1 MRRSV
6 SQPPRAGA
14 AGSSTPLGDVTTGG
28 QPPPSEQD
36 RAPSVADEQAPLAGV
51 AMAGEVISGSLD
63 TLLGKRHPLILRV
76 PKGYLV
82 LLGLLLL
89 GVLILAFWTGHS
101 LGYRS
106 GMKEG
111 RASIEAQLP
120 PIGAFTSSTSSEP
133 VRSPGQPAGTGT
145 VSAVAP
151 GTLVRIDKPTPAQ
164 DPRKDGMN
172 YLVLAH
178 CSEDEARKLV
188 SFLSEQALESAA
200 FLPHNSSLFQVVV
213 LRGFTAE
220 QLSTDA
226 NDLRQRLLSLGRL
239 WQQRY
244 GGADFQRNGIYPA
257 KYQGESVAAMI
268 MQGSR
273 P

>member
-1 MRRSV
+1 M
-6 SQPPRAGA
+6 
-14 AGSSTPLGDVTTGG
+14 GDATTGG
-28 QPPPSEQD
+28 QTAPPEQD
-36 RAPSVADEQAPLAGV
+36 RAPSVTDEQTPLTGA

-63 TLLGKRHPLILRV
+63 ALLGKRHPLILRV

-89 GVLILAFWTGHS
+89 GVLVLAFWTGHS

-120 PIGAFTSSTSSEP
+120 PIGAFTSSGADSVKP
-133 VRSPGQPAGTGT
+133 VGSPVVTGQAA
-145 VSAVAP
+145 AVDPKA
-151 GTLVRIDKPTPAQ
+151 LARINSPTRAQ
-164 DPRKDGMN
+164 DPRQEGMN

>member
-1 MRRSV
+1 
-6 SQPPRAGA
+6 
-14 AGSSTPLGDVTTGG
+14 
-28 QPPPSEQD
+28 
-36 RAPSVADEQAPLAGV
+36 
-51 AMAGEVISGSLD
+51 MAGEVINGSLD
-63 TLLGKRHPLILRV
+63 TILGKRHPLILRV

-106 GMKEG
+106 GVKEG

-120 PIGAFTSSTSSEP
+120 PLGAFTSSMSSPQATNSTRRPTAE
-133 VRSPGQPAGTGT
+133 GHPA
-145 VSAVAP
+145 AVDPQA
-151 GTLVRIDKPTPAQ
+151 LMRIDNPTQTQ
-164 DPRKDGMN
+164 DPRQDGLN

-188 SFLSEQALESAA
+188 SFLHEQALESAA
-200 FLPHNSSLFQVVV
+200 FLSHNGSLFKVVV

-226 NDLRQRLLSLGRL
+226 NELRQKLLSLGRL

-257 KYQGESVAAMI
+257 KYQGQTVAAMI
-268 MQGSR
+268 IQGSR